1 MLLADMGA
9 DVIKIEKPAGGDDTR
24 RMGPPFVD
32 DTAAAFLMVNR
43 NKRSITVDLKNENG
57 IYIFKELAK
66 KSDILVENLRP
77 GTMEKLGLSY
87 SEIRSIKPEIVYCS
101 ISGFGAT
108 GPYSKRSGFDLVAQG
123 MSGHMSFTGHPD
135 SEPV

>member
-1 MLLADMGA
+1 
-9 DVIKIEKPAGGDDTR
+9 
-24 RMGPPFVD
+24 
-32 DTAAAFLMVNR
+32 
-43 NKRSITVDLKNENG
+43 
-57 IYIFKELAK
+57 
-66 KSDILVENLRP
+66 
-77 GTMEKLGLSY
+77 MEKLGLSY

-135 SEPV
+135 SEPVKLSVPISDLKKGEKRKVTEYDFAVLCSNCHRMIHRQANPGDLEKLKSYIRK